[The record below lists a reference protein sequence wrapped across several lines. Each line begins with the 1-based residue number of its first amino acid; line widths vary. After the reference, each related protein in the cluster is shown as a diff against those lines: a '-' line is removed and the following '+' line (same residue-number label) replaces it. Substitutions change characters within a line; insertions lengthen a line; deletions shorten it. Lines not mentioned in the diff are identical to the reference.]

1 MILAPFLLLHSPAN
15 GLQMENG
22 YHLWDFKGSLLREEH
37 IDKFKQFLWRPRPP
51 TMLSKE
57 EQKRIRKSLREY
69 SKQFDEEDQFELE
82 VANKEVVEA
91 RKRQLD
97 EWRAWRL
104 RVEKEVRLDRA
115 ALGLPED
122 PEEGLREAD

>member
-1 MILAPFLLLHSPAN
+1 
-15 GLQMENG
+15 
-22 YHLWDFKGSLLREEH
+22 
-37 IDKFKQFLWRPRPP
+37 
-51 TMLSKE
+51 MLSKE

-104 RVEKEVRLDRA
+104 RVEKEVRLERA

-122 PEEGLREAD
+122 PEEGLRAADSGEDRVIEEMIEEVISEHEEEVV